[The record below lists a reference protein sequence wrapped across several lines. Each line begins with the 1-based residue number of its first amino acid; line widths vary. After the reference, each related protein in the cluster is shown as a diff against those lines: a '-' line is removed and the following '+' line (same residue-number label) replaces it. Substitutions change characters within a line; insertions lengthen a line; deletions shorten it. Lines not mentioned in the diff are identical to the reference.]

1 MEPFH
6 FPGFSQVL
14 NDDGLLEHL
23 TKKNTKK
30 TPILQKKKK
39 KKKKKQPE
47 IRVNS

>member
-23 TKKNTKK
+23 TKKKK
-30 TPILQKKKK
+30 QKNPDFAKKKK
-39 KKKKKQPE
+39 KKKKKKK
-47 IRVNS
+47 N

>member
-23 TKKNTKK
+23 TKKNTQK
-30 TPILQKKKK
+30 TPILQKK

>member
-23 TKKNTKK
+23 TKKKNKK
-30 TPILQKKKK
+30 NPDFAKKKK
-39 KKKKKQPE
+39 KKKKKTT
-47 IRVNS
+47 

>member
-23 TKKNTKK
+23 TKKKTKK
-30 TPILQKKKK
+30 TPILLKKKK
-39 KKKKKQPE
+39 KKKKK
-47 IRVNS
+47 NNLKTD

>member
-23 TKKNTKK
+23 TKKKNKK

-39 KKKKKQPE
+39 KKKKQQPE

>member
-39 KKKKKQPE
+39 KKKKKNNLKSE
-47 IRVNS
+47 

>member
-23 TKKNTKK
+23 TKKKKKK
-30 TPILQKKKK
+30 TPFFKKKK
-39 KKKKKQPE
+39 KKKKKKNNLKSE
-47 IRVNS
+47 

>member
-23 TKKNTKK
+23 TKKNTKN
-30 TPILQKKKK
+30 PILQKKKT
-39 KKKKKQPE
+39 KKKQPE
-47 IRVNS
+47 IRVKS